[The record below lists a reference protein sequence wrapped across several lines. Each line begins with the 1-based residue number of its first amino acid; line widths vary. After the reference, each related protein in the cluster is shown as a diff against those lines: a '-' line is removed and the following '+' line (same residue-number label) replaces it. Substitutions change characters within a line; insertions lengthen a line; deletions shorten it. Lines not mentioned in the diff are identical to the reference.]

1 MESIDKTQFLSDGG
15 GGGLVMDIKAA
26 GATPVTCVLVSAMA
40 LAGAVKK
47 VTMGKKS
54 VWYVDAESVGERIQ
68 ERRERVRRWS
78 CQRYFAKHKFRRR
91 CL

>member
-1 MESIDKTQFLSDGG
+1 MEIIDKTQFLSDGRRWRVSDG
-15 GGGLVMDIKAA
+15 YKGSWCR
-26 GATPVTCVLVSAMA
+26 PVTCLQMPAMA

-68 ERRERVRRWS
+68 ARRERVRRWRG
-78 CQRYFAKHKFRRR
+78 QRNFFTHIRIRY
-91 CL
+91 

>member
-1 MESIDKTQFLSDGG
+1 MEIIDKTQFLSDGRRWRVSDG
-15 GGGLVMDIKAA
+15 YKGSWCR
-26 GATPVTCVLVSAMA
+26 PVTCLQMPAMA

-68 ERRERVRRWS
+68 ARRERVRRWRG
-78 CQRYFAKHKFRRR
+78 QREISSHT
-91 CL
+91 